1 MDNLNKIVYYAQ
13 AFANDLKYIYLH
25 CMGKDFDTIRTLSNE
40 LWIELNAE
48 IDEMSEILILNGIQV
63 DNPSETK
70 SQLDF
75 DTEWPATNNQIIQFQ
90 AFVQELKI
98 KGSKYLLELENA
110 ALPKDI
116 KYLYINFWRNKV
128 LFRSQRYAVPENNF
142 DRLGED
148 D

>member
-48 IDEMSEILILNGIQV
+48 IDEMSEILILNGIEV
-63 DNPSETK
+63 DNPSEIK

-75 DTEWPATNNQIIQFQ
+75 DTEWPATNNQII
-90 AFVQELKI
+90 
-98 KGSKYLLELENA
+98 GSKYLLELENA